1 MKYFSGDV
9 SGVIAESLF
18 VYIASRCCHIDIN
31 SIIHLRPEKSRYLT
45 PDFVVEGKNNVRNL
59 LNCMCCLPEV
69 LDWSLLFVEC
79 KGFASNINPDR
90 IWRGLGQLVEVLN
103 HDYIGM
109 LFIVWNRG
117 GQGYAT
123 YTISIIY
130 HNSKVEHVELR
141 DALLSHERE
150 RL

>member
-1 MKYFSGDV
+1 
-9 SGVIAESLF
+9 
-18 VYIASRCCHIDIN
+18 
-31 SIIHLRPEKSRYLT
+31 
-45 PDFVVEGKNNVRNL
+45 
-59 LNCMCCLPEV
+59 MCCLPEV